1 MSRTTRLIAM
11 IAVFTLAVAGG
22 AAAFETDEPAEVE
35 GEEVPEELV
44 DSWFWYDAEVMQ
56 LTYGLP
62 DPTSG
67 ATPDCGPMDETD
79 PGTVEESAI
88 TEEDPAVEVPEG
100 CRVVDVVG
108 PSGKVTHG
116 SVVSA
121 FVHSLK
127 EDYDKDLY
135 GPKGQ
140 WVREVAWSSHG
151 KWWADADVEAS
162 GEATQAGPGKSQK
175 AKKAKKPKPRDR

>member
-1 MSRTTRLIAM
+1 MARTTRLIA
-11 IAVFTLAVAGG
+11 IVAVFTLAVAGG
-22 AAAFETDEPAEVE
+22 AAAIESEEPTDGAADE
-35 GEEVPEELV
+35 GLEELV

-62 DPTSG
+62 DAAG
-67 ATPDCGPMDETD
+67 ETPDCGPMDETD
-79 PGTVEESAI
+79 PGTSEESTAL
-88 TEEDPAVEVPEG
+88 EEDPAVEVPEG

-127 EDYDKDLY
+127 EDYDKELY

-140 WVREVAWSSHG
+140 WIREVAWSSHG
-151 KWWADADVEAS
+151 KWWADSDGEGSVES
-162 GEATQAGPGKSQK
+162 TDAGPGKSK
-175 AKKAKKPKPRDR
+175 KPKKAKKPKHRDR